1 MKYGHSAA
9 LGEGNLVSDL
19 RCALIYGQD
28 AGDEVIVLNGFDDC
42 LKCLYIA
49 VDLFLLGLE
58 VVDLVMQFGDFVP
71 ELVFA

>member
-1 MKYGHSAA
+1 MKDGHCAA
-9 LGEGNLVSDL
+9 LGEGDLVSDL
-19 RCALIYGQD
+19 CCALVYRQD

-58 VVDLVMQFGDFVP
+58 VVDLVMQLCDFVA